1 MRTMLLALLILLTAG
16 ASPAAAA
23 GLRIQDLLVC
33 ETFAQAKR
41 FVELGADKAA
51 IEAVNKEAGADAC
64 IAIRVAFVARGPVA
78 RVRHGFDTFI
88 IVEVI
93 IYGMNDGKQIQR
105 LLAPVRWY
113 ALAQP
118 GQDT

>member
-1 MRTMLLALLILLTAG
+1 M
-16 ASPAAAA
+16 
-23 GLRIQDLLVC
+23 VC

-51 IEAVNKEAGADAC
+51 IEVIDKEFKPDAC
-64 IAIRVAFVARGPVA
+64 VAIRVAFVARGPVA

-93 IYGMNDGKQIQR
+93 IYGMNDGRQIQP
-105 LLAPVRWY
+105 LLAPVLWY